1 MVRSIVVLL
10 VFCLGATTLVAQTQP
25 VKRYPLPRKMM
36 PLEKA
41 LIKLTEAGAPISYR
55 PDQLPQVAIKVPG
68 GKKQL
73 SAWLSFLLRD
83 TELIFRPGPAGFLV
97 LPDPDLFEREV
108 TIHGL
113 ITDATS
119 GERLIGAAVYNPEF
133 EKGVLANEYG
143 FYALVIKG
151 GRKQL
156 RVSYTGYEPYE
167 SAVVLRSDTS
177 LNIALKRAADLPQIE
192 VIASV
197 GEQQDDLY
205 LTESGISLVQDAVD
219 LVNGAGGEKDVVNVA
234 RLLPGITSGANGV
247 GGLIFR
253 GSNSGHNLI
262 MLDGVPVYNLNHA
275 AGLFS
280 IFNSEAIRRADVYK
294 DGIPA
299 RFGGRIGGVLDVHTR
314 DGNLY
319 NHQVTTGTSLLAA
332 NLTAEGPISKGKSSY
347 LLSGRYFWGAP
358 LLRAFSEQEK
368 IKKGRNGTI
377 DYNVNDLN
385 FKLNQQVGAKGRLY
399 LSVYHGKDGY
409 SNSSVQQ
416 DAVTVLTQS
425 GTIFDYNAKQSR
437 QEDFNWSNTVGALRY
452 NHEFNDRFFGNFR
465 LSYSDML
472 VRANF
477 ERSDSLY
484 EVIRDDLTQDISSGR
499 FGTDIK
505 QVGAAF
511 DGQLELGGNASL
523 RFGSSL
529 EFSRFL
535 PQLRSGRVPLASH
548 PELVSLEESDV
559 LRSTQ
564 FTSYA
569 ALKGRVGWLH
579 YRLGLRGQFWSSQGA
594 FFNLSPRLLLAG
606 SFNESTRWRLTYER
620 LAQPIHLIS
629 STVIRLPTDFW
640 VPATTNL
647 PPSTSEQSAFQL
659 DHDLGTNWLFTA
671 AGYYRNLRHLVEY
684 SGGSSSADWLNNLSS
699 GKGFANGIELTLH
712 RKEGKFS
719 GWLNYTLAETRRNF
733 DEEVNAGQPYA
744 FDYDRRHSV
753 KLLLTLTLNRKTDLS
768 ATWRYET
775 GGAYS
780 FSRES
785 IILAN
790 PAINNPDTQEQE
802 IQLVDEK
809 NGFRFPANHRLD
821 LNARFLLTQ
830 RTENKWQHTLNVG
843 VYNLYSRHNPIF
855 YDIRSTYLN
864 VNNTLV
870 KNRQFVQVFF
880 GGILPT
886 LSYKMNFTGG
896 LNPER

>member
-1 MVRSIVVLL
+1 MARSIIFLL
-10 VFCLGATTLVAQTQP
+10 ALCLGTAILEAQTSP
-25 VKRYPLPRKMM
+25 VKRYPLPRKMI

-55 PDQLPQVAIKVPG
+55 PDQLPQIAIKVPG
-68 GKKQL
+68 GRRQL
-73 SAWLSFLLRD
+73 SGWLTFLLRD
-83 TELIFRPGPAGFLV
+83 TELIFRPGPAGFLI
-97 LPDPDLFEREV
+97 LPDPDLFSRKV

-119 GERLIGAAVYNPEF
+119 GERLIGAAVYNTDM

-143 FYALVIKG
+143 FYSLAIKG

-156 RVSYTGYEPYE
+156 RVSYTGYEAYE
-167 SAVVLRSDTS
+167 SEIVLRSDTT
-177 LNIALKRAADLPQIE
+177 LNITLERAADLPQIE
-192 VIASV
+192 VIASL
-197 GEQQDDLY
+197 GEQEELF
-205 LTESGISLVQDAVD
+205 LTESEISIRQDAVD
-219 LVNGAGGEKDVVNVA
+219 LINGPGGEKDIVNVA

-294 DGIPA
+294 DGMPS
-299 RFGGRIGGVLDVHTR
+299 RFGGRIGGILDVHTR

-319 NHQVTTGTSLLAA
+319 HHQVTTGTSLLAA

-347 LLSGRYFWGAP
+347 LLSGRYFWGAAA
-358 LLRAFSEQEK
+358 LRAFSRLEK
-368 IKKGRNGTI
+368 RKKNRDGAIEYG
-377 DYNVNDLN
+377 VHDLN
-385 FKLNQQVGAKGRLY
+385 FKLNQQVGEKGRLY
-399 LSVYHGKDGY
+399 LSVYHGVDGY
-409 SNSSVQQ
+409 SNSSEQH
-416 DAVTVLTQS
+416 DSVTVLTQS
-425 GTIFDYNAKQSR
+425 GTIFDYEAEQKR

-452 NHEFNDRFFGNFR
+452 NHEFSDRFFGNFR

-477 ERSDSLY
+477 ERSDSLL
-484 EVIRDDLTQDISSGR
+484 EVIREDLTSDISSGR

-511 DGQLELGGNASL
+511 DGQLEIGGSAQL
-523 RFGSSL
+523 RFGASL
-529 EFSRFL
+529 DLNRFL
-535 PQLRSGRVPLASH
+535 PQLRSGRVPLSAH
-548 PELVSLEESDV
+548 PELSSLEESEV

-564 FTSYA
+564 LAAYA
-569 ALKGRVGWLH
+569 SLKGQFGGLH
-579 YRLGLRGQFWSSQGA
+579 YRAGLRGQYWRSRGA
-594 FFNLSPRLLLAG
+594 FINFSPRLLLAG
-606 SFNESTRWRLTYER
+606 RFNQHTRWRATYDR
-620 LAQPIHLIS
+620 LAQPIHLVS

-640 VPATTNL
+640 VPATDNL
-647 PPSTSEQSAFQL
+647 PPSTSEQVAFQL
-659 DHDLGTNWLFTA
+659 DRDLGPGWLLTV
-671 AGYYRNLRHLVEY
+671 AGYHRDLRHLVQY
-684 SGGSSSADWLNNLSS
+684 SGGGSSSDWLNNLST
-699 GKGFANGIELTLH
+699 GKGFANGMEFTLH
-712 RKEGKFS
+712 RSGNKLT
-719 GWLNYTLAETRRNF
+719 GWLNYTLAESRRQF
-733 DEEVNAGQPYA
+733 DDEVNLGRPYA
-744 FDYDRRHSV
+744 FDYDRRHSI
-753 KLLLTLTLNRKTDLS
+753 KLLLTLSLNRRTDLT

-790 PAINNPDTQEQE
+790 PTIDDPDTQEQV
-802 IQLVDEK
+802 IALIDEK

-821 LNARFLLTQ
+821 VNARLLLT
-830 RTENKWQHTLNVG
+830 RRAENRWQHTLNIG

-864 VNNTLV
+864 RNDTLV

-886 LSYKMNFTGG
+886 LSYKASFSGG
-896 LNPER
+896 R